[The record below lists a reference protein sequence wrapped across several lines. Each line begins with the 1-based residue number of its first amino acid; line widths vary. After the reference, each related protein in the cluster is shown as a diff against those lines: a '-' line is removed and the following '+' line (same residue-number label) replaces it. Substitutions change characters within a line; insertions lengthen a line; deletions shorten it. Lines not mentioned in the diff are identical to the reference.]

1 MRAIVMVVSV
11 LVIWPSAA
19 FADPDTLVIE
29 AVMASPEADSLLQ
42 RETEIEIADGGYI
55 VIVSR
60 SG

>member
-1 MRAIVMVVSV
+1 M
-11 LVIWPSAA
+11 IWPSAA